1 MKEEVFKFLSSKT
14 PKLCVLATASNE
26 AKPQCAV
33 MGYTL
38 TPNLEVILS
47 TDSTSRKQNNLQQN
61 HVVALTFGW
70 SFEEFNI
77 QYEGVAQLVK
87 SGDEYKKC
95 EETYFTSHPESEEF
109 KGIPET
115 VFIKVKPTWIRLS
128 DYSTTPPRI
137 EELFFNSHYS
147 A

>member
-47 TDSTSRKQNNLQQN
+47 TDSTSRKLRLSILYAMGLVNP
-61 HVVALTFGW
+61 AT
-70 SFEEFNI
+70 SIISEFATGYKDNTI
-77 QYEGVAQLVK
+77 RLVK
-87 SGDEYKKC
+87 TKLNTKLLAG
-95 EETYFTSHPESEEF
+95 
-109 KGIPET
+109 
-115 VFIKVKPTWIRLS
+115 
-128 DYSTTPPRI
+128 
-137 EELFFNSHYS
+137 
-147 A
+147 